1 MEEGGRRKEEGESIK
16 IRNVI
21 MNAGIFTEYEIHR
34 LVTET
39 LPSHPSIPQTDST
52 EDGIIIL
59 TIIIYDMINHKPFLT
74 RPFPK

>member
-1 MEEGGRRKEEGESIK
+1 MEEEGRRKEEGESIK
-16 IRNVI
+16 IRSVI

-59 TIIIYDMINHKPFLT
+59 TIII
-74 RPFPK
+74 